1 MVCEQSSA
9 AVIDQ
14 HPVVVQQIRAVLLCV
29 LGDDPDQAAVSLGC
43 DVSFRISR
51 HWLIIYCCNTN
62 TSAVPRRGLRAGGSG
77 RDINGYGAASRSLT

>member
-51 HWLIIYCCNTN
+51 HWLIIDCCNTN
-62 TSAVPRRGLRAGGSG
+62 TPARYHGGDCEPAGRVAILTDMVPPVAR
-77 RDINGYGAASRSLT
+77 